1 MEGPG
6 KMIRRATC
14 NRRQACFSAA
24 QHKPAMESDGAGRP
38 ASARYPTGHANYT
51 ALMRSHDR
59 VHTRHL
65 KGQS

>member
-6 KMIRRATC
+6 KLIRRAAR
-14 NRRQACFSAA
+14 NRRQTVLSAVA
-24 QHKPAMESDGAGRP
+24 QNSDMGTEGSGRQP
-38 ASARYPTGHANYT
+38 SARYPTGHANYS